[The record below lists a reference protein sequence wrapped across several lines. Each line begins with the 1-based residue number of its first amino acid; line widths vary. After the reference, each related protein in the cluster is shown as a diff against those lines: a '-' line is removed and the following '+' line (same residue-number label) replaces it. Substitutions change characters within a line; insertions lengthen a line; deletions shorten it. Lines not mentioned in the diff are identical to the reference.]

1 MRDAFF
7 IKALYFKENSF
18 HTRGMDNEQI
28 RFIKELPNQYTDWL
42 RVKSTILRGRYY
54 FSIHDVISFLFTIIH
69 LIEINSQEQNLAIL
83 FTPNQYHQLHKK
95 LRIRET
101 YAISA

>member
-1 MRDAFF
+1 VYR
-7 IKALYFKENSF
+7 LV
-18 HTRGMDNEQI
+18 TC
-28 RFIKELPNQYTDWL
+28 
-42 RVKSTILRGRYY
+42 KSTIFRGRYY

-95 LRIRET
+95 LRVRET

>member
-1 MRDAFF
+1 MNKFDSLKNFL
-7 IKALYFKENSF
+7 ISIPIES
-18 HTRGMDNEQI
+18 
-28 RFIKELPNQYTDWL
+28 
-42 RVKSTILRGRYY
+42 RVKVR
-54 FSIHDVISFLFTIIH
+54 FSVVGIIFLFMMLSVFFFTIIH

>member
-1 MRDAFF
+1 MNKFDSLKNFL
-7 IKALYFKENSF
+7 IS
-18 HTRGMDNEQI
+18 I
-28 RFIKELPNQYTDWL
+28 RLVTC
-42 RVKSTILRGRYY
+42 KSTIFRGRYY

-95 LRIRET
+95 LRIGKRMQLAHSDPS
-101 YAISA
+101 Y